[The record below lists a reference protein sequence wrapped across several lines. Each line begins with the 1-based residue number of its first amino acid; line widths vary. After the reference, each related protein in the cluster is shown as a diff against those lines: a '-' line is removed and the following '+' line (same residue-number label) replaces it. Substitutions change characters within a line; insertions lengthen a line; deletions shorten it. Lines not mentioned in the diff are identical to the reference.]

1 MKNKLTDA
9 NNYIFEQIEKL
20 NDDDMTD
27 SQAILQIKKAEA
39 VSELVKT
46 VIQIE
51 TLRLNAIKVAAE
63 NGYVK
68 KESFQCLL
76 GGPSGEQNEKI
87 QHRDV

>member
-1 MKNKLTDA
+1 MKNKLTDL
-9 NNYIFEQIEKL
+9 NNYLFEQIEKL
-20 NDDDMTD
+20 NDDDMTTE
-27 SQAILQIKKAEA
+27 QTEQQIRKAEA
-39 VSELVKT
+39 ISKIGRTIIDTSTLQLKA
-46 VIQIE
+46 IQ
-51 TLRLNAIKVAAE
+51 VASE

>member
-1 MKNKLTDA
+1 MKNKLTDL
-9 NNYIFEQIEKL
+9 NNYLFEQIEKL

-63 NGYVK
+63 NGCIK
-68 KESFQCLL
+68 KESFQYLL
-76 GGPSGEQNEKI
+76 GSPTGEKNEKI
-87 QHRDV
+87 Q